1 MKMNRHERE
10 TIRQYLAALMEKG
23 VLDYPITRED
33 WGRQK
38 WLRNTI
44 KRHVDILSGSEYN
57 CVHCG
62 AVVDPY
68 ISSTN
73 TIAGMIERLACF
85 SCSYW
90 MKNVEKNMSQKQVRA
105 AGSLYWLEL
114 SVVPTTPAIYQS
126 KACNVYFLD
135 KRLKTVE
142 HNVHLWANG
151 LIPKEFEEALPNNAV
166 LEWLP
171 CIG

>member
-44 KRHVDILSGSEYN
+44 KRHVDILEGSEYN

-68 ISSTN
+68 ISSVS
-73 TIAGMIERLACF
+73 TIASMVERLACF
-85 SCSYW
+85 SCKYW
-90 MKNVEKNMSQKQVRA
+90 LKNIERNTSSDQVRA
-105 AGSLYWLEL
+105 AGELYWLKLEQ
-114 SVVPTTPAIYQS
+114 VPDTPGV
-126 KACNVYFLD
+126 KKTNKCDVYFLD
-135 KRLKTVE
+135 NRLHFGVYD
-142 HNVHLWANG
+142 VHLWTHG
-151 LIPKEFEEALPNNAV
+151 TIPKMFSAALPNNAV
-166 LEWLP
+166 LEWR
-171 CIG
+171 